1 MEQGGSRALAS
12 RALAGALGIV
22 ALPPIPSSAIAKA
35 ISLFYIRTACS
46 SVLPLPDGL
55 LVPSAIATSLPAS
68 APLLCARSLTKRY
81 GEVTALDGLSL
92 LRQAGVPEHLAEMV
106 REMHETTWYAV
117 QGGKGVLETRCGTRP
132 GVPMGDF
139 IFLFFLA
146 ARMRTLEERLRGLG
160 IWCELEWD
168 GRRTLQG
175 RLAGPLPPGGAE
187 VGAAGVALL
196 DLFR

>member
-1 MEQGGSRALAS
+1 MERGGSRALAS

-22 ALPPIPSSAIAKA
+22 ALPPMPSNAIAKA

-92 LRQAGVPEHLAEMV
+92 DIHAGEVFCLLGANGAGKSPMAN
-106 REMHETTWYAV
+106 RS
-117 QGGKGVLETRCGTRP
+117 GGRSSPATRSR
-132 GVPMGDF
+132 
-139 IFLFFLA
+139 
-146 ARMRTLEERLRGLG
+146 
-160 IWCELEWD
+160 
-168 GRRTLQG
+168 
-175 RLAGPLPPGGAE
+175 
-187 VGAAGVALL
+187 
-196 DLFR
+196 